1 MMRGTIARIGELT
14 NSAIRTSVPTRELTL
29 HVLPTKHCHVCSA
42 AGDRGN
48 YAARKAIVESVI
60 GQIKQARG
68 FRQFLPRGFDKVQR
82 DCVH

>member
-1 MMRGTIARIGELT
+1 
-14 NSAIRTSVPTRELTL
+14 
-29 HVLPTKHCHVCSA
+29 VCSA